1 MSDTTSRTALLE
13 DPQLRPF
20 LPLLWVAWSD
30 GDMEAEEFADLCAR
44 VEAMPWLRPA
54 ARIALMKWLDPTSPP
69 STTELRALL
78 DAVERVSATLSPERR
93 FHLMELGASLAG
105 QAGGDDVQRALVE
118 LEHRIGVTEATL
130 APAPGVVRPRAVTH
144 DAPFDVTA
152 LRELL
157 DGEHAAT
164 RNEVRRFLDDPEL
177 RAYGL
182 PVPAYRAKVA
192 GWLAEI
198 AKRGLG
204 AKAYPG
210 VTTPEPDLGAFVAAF
225 ESLAMG
231 DLSLVVRFGVQFGL
245 FGGSVYFLGTEAQR
259 REHLPGAASLALP
272 GCFAMSEV
280 GHGSDVANLET
291 IATWEPETRTFVI
304 HTPAESARKDWVG
317 GAAQHAHV
325 ATVFAQLDAHGE
337 RQGVHAF
344 VVPIRDASGATL
356 RGITAGDTGH
366 KMGLNGVDNGRLWF
380 DHVRVPESALLARF
394 AHMDEQGRYVSP
406 IASPSRRF
414 FTMLGTLVGGRVSVA
429 SAANTASKVALA
441 IAIRYATTRRP
452 FGASDE
458 LGLSLL
464 SYPTHGRRLLPR
476 LARTYV
482 TSFAVD
488 GLRRRFGEA
497 TRTRSEAVGATK
509 APEGGGEIAGAGA
522 DAPDTRELEAQAAAI
537 KALATA
543 HAVDTARA
551 CREACGGQGYLS
563 VNRLP
568 DLCADIEVFTTFEGD
583 NTVLLQLVAKSLLA
597 GFKRRFEG
605 HGFGGV
611 ARHLATRAKTAMT
624 EKNAIA
630 ARRTAPAHLRD
641 RGFHLAALRYRE
653 ESLLETAAGRLRK
666 RITAKMPVEQ
676 ATLEVQEHLVALA
689 KAHAERLTLEWFDA
703 AVVKIEDATLRALLD
718 NVGALHG
725 ITVLRADAAFY
736 IGEGYFEP
744 SKESA
749 LRRESDLLIRELLGS
764 AVGLVDAFGIP
775 PACLAAP
782 IAFMDPAHPAW

>member
-1 MSDTTSRTALLE
+1 MVETTSRTVLLE

-30 GDMEAEEFADLCAR
+30 GDMEESDLADLHAR

-54 ARIALMKWLDPTSPP
+54 ARLALASWLDPAAPP
-69 STTELRALL
+69 TPRELRALI

-93 FHLMELGASLAG
+93 RDLIELGASLAG
-105 QAGGDDVQRALVE
+105 DAGSDDVKRALGE
-118 LEHRIGVTEATL
+118 LEERIGVTAGT
-130 APAPGVVRPRAVTH
+130 PAPRQAGVRAREVAH
-144 DAPFDVTA
+144 DASFDVAA
-152 LRELL
+152 LQAVL

-164 RNEVRRFLDDPEL
+164 RAEVRQLLDDPEL

-182 PVPAYRAKVA
+182 PVAEYRAKVA
-192 GWLAEI
+192 GWLAGV

-210 VTTPEPDLGAFVAAF
+210 VTTEERDLGAFVTAF
-225 ESLAMG
+225 ETLAMG

-245 FGGSVYFLGTEAQR
+245 FGGSVYFLGTDAQR
-259 REHLPGAASLALP
+259 REHLPAAASLALP

-291 IATWEPETRTFVI
+291 VATWEPETRTFVL
-304 HTPAESARKDWVG
+304 HTPRESARKDWVG
-317 GAAQHAHV
+317 GAAQHAHA
-325 ATVFAQLDAHGE
+325 ATVFAQLEAHGE

-344 VVPIRDASGATL
+344 FVPIRDASGTM
-356 RGITAGDTGH
+356 REGVRAGDTGH

-394 AHMDEQGRYVSP
+394 AHMDESGHYVSS
-406 IASPSRRF
+406 IANPSRRF

-429 SAANTASKVALA
+429 SAAVSASKVALA
-441 IAIRYATTRRP
+441 IAVRYATARRP

-458 LGLSLL
+458 LGLPLL
-464 SYPTHGRRLLPR
+464 AYPTHGRRLLPR

-482 TSFAVD
+482 TSFAID
-488 GLRRRFGEA
+488 GLRRRFAEA
-497 TRTRSEAVGATK
+497 TRVTPSAKGATSGDTQEP
-509 APEGGGEIAGAGA
+509 AA
-522 DAPDTRELEAQAAAI
+522 DTRELEAQAAAL
-537 KALATA
+537 KVLATS

-568 DLCADIEVFTTFEGD
+568 DLCADLEVFTTFEGD
-583 NTVLLQLVAKSLLA
+583 NTVLLQLVAKSLLS

-605 HGFGGV
+605 RGFGGV
-611 ARHLATRAKTAMT
+611 ARHLAGRARTAMT
-624 EKNAIA
+624 EKNVLAT
-630 ARRTAPAHLRD
+630 RRTSPEHLRD

-653 ESLLETAAGRLRK
+653 DSLVETAAARLRK
-666 RITAKMPVEQ
+666 RLGAKMEPEQ

-689 KAHAERLTLEWFDA
+689 KAHAERLALEWFDA
-703 AVVKIEDATLRALLD
+703 SVSTVEDETLRALLD
-718 NVGALHG
+718 KVGALHG
-725 ITVLRADAAFY
+725 ITVLRADAGFY

-749 LRRESDLLIRELLGS
+749 LRRESDLLVRELADV

-775 PACLAAP
+775 DACLAAP

>member
-1 MSDTTSRTALLE
+1 MADPASRTVLL
-13 DPQLRPF
+13 DDVQLRPF

-30 GDMEAEEFADLCAR
+30 GDMEEDDLAELHAR

-54 ARIALMKWLDPTSPP
+54 ARIALASWLDPSSPP
-69 STTELRALL
+69 TAAELRALL
-78 DAVERVSATLSPERR
+78 DAVERASATLSPERR
-93 FHLMELGASLAG
+93 RDLVELGASLANE
-105 QAGGDDVQRALVE
+105 AGGEDLQRALGE
-118 LEHRIGVTEATL
+118 LERRIGVTDGT
-130 APAPGVVRPRAVTH
+130 PAPTGGLVRPRAVAH
-144 DAPFDVTA
+144 DAPFDVVA
-152 LRELL
+152 LQKVL

-164 RNEVRRFLDDPEL
+164 RAEVRRFLDDPEV

-192 GWLAEI
+192 GWLAEV

-210 VTTPEPDLGAFVAAF
+210 VTTEERDLGAFVAAF

-245 FGGSVYFLGTEAQR
+245 FGGSLYFLGTEAQR
-259 REHLPGAASLALP
+259 RELLPAAASLELP

-291 IATWEPETRTFVI
+291 SATWEPETRTFVL
-304 HTPAESARKDWVG
+304 HTPRESARKDWVG
-317 GAAQHAHV
+317 GAAQHAQA
-325 ATVFAQLDAHGE
+325 ATVFAQLEAHGE

-344 VVPIRDASGATL
+344 VVPIRDASGTM
-356 RGITAGDTGH
+356 REGVRAGDSGH

-380 DHVRVPESALLARF
+380 DHVRLPESALLARF
-394 AHMDEQGRYVSP
+394 AHMDEQGRYASA
-406 IASPSRRF
+406 IANPSRRF

-429 SAANTASKVALA
+429 AAAVTASKVALA
-441 IAIRYATTRRP
+441 IAVRYATARRP

-458 LGLSLL
+458 LGLPLL

-482 TSFAVD
+482 VSFAVD
-488 GLRRRFGEA
+488 GLRRRFAEA
-497 TRTRSEAVGATK
+497 TRVKAEGESPAVG
-509 APEGGGEIAGAGA
+509 
-522 DAPDTRELEAQAAAI
+522 APDTRELEAQAAAI
-537 KALATA
+537 KALATT

-568 DLCADIEVFTTFEGD
+568 DLCADLEVFTTFEGD

-605 HGFGGV
+605 RGFGGV
-611 ARHLATRAKTAMT
+611 ARHLVERARTAVT
-624 EKNAIA
+624 EKNVLTT
-630 ARRTAPAHLRD
+630 RRTAPEHLRD
-641 RGFHLAALRYRE
+641 RAFHLAALRYRE
-653 ESLLETAAGRLRK
+653 ESLLESAATRLRK
-666 RITAKMPVEQ
+666 RLAAKMEVEQ

-689 KAHAERLTLEWFDA
+689 KAHAERLALEWFDA
-703 AVVKIEDATLRALLD
+703 SVSAVEDPSVRALLD
-718 NVGALHG
+718 KVGALHG
-725 ITVLRADAAFY
+725 ITVLRADAGFY

-749 LRRESDLLIRELLGS
+749 LRRESDVLIRELLDS
-764 AVGLVDAFGIP
+764 AVGLVDAFAIP
-775 PACLAAP
+775 DACLAAP
-782 IAFMDPAHPAW
+782 IAFMDPAHPPW

>member
-1 MSDTTSRTALLE
+1 MADPTSRTALL
-13 DPQLRPF
+13 DDVQLRPF

-30 GDMEAEEFADLCAR
+30 GDMEEDDLEDLHR
-44 VEAMPWLRPA
+44 QVEAMPWLRPA
-54 ARIALMKWLDPTSPP
+54 ARIALAKWLEPGSPP
-69 STTELRALL
+69 SAAELHALL

-93 FHLMELGASLAG
+93 RHLVELGASLARD
-105 QAGGDDVQRALVE
+105 AGGGGDVQRALDE
-118 LEHRIGVTEATL
+118 LERRIGVTAATA
-130 APAPGVVRPRAVTH
+130 APTGRVVHPRTVVHA
-144 DAPFDVTA
+144 APFDVVA
-152 LRELL
+152 LQKVL

-164 RNEVRRFLDDPEL
+164 RAEIRSLLDDPEL

-182 PVPAYRAKVA
+182 PVAEYRAKVA
-192 GWLAEI
+192 GWLAEV

-210 VTTPEPDLGAFVAAF
+210 VTTDERDLGAFVAAF

-259 REHLPGAASLALP
+259 REHLPAAATLALP

-291 IATWEPETRTFVI
+291 VATWEPETRTFVV
-304 HTPAESARKDWVG
+304 HTPRESARKDWVG
-317 GAAQHAHV
+317 GAAQNAQV

-344 VVPIRDASGATL
+344 VVPIRDASGSM
-356 RGITAGDTGH
+356 RQGVRAGDSGH

-394 AHMDEQGRYVSP
+394 AHMDEEGRYVSP
-406 IASPSRRF
+406 IANPSRRF

-429 SAANTASKVALA
+429 AGAVSASKVALA
-441 IAIRYATTRRP
+441 IAVRYATARRP

-458 LGLSLL
+458 LGLPLL

-488 GLRRRFGEA
+488 GLRRRFAEA
-497 TRTRSEAVGATK
+497 TRVKGEGRS
-509 APEGGGEIAGAGA
+509 GESADAG
-522 DAPDTRELEAQAAAI
+522 APDTRELEAQAAAI
-537 KALATA
+537 KALATT

-583 NTVLLQLVAKSLLA
+583 NTVLLQLVAKSLLS

-605 HGFGGV
+605 RGFGGV
-611 ARHLATRAKTAMT
+611 ARHLASRARTVMT
-624 EKNAIA
+624 EKNVVVT
-630 ARRTAPAHLRD
+630 RRTAPEHLRD
-641 RGFHLAALRYRE
+641 RAFHLAALRYRE
-653 ESLLETAAGRLRK
+653 ETLLETAATRLRK
-666 RITAKMPVEQ
+666 RLAAKMDVEE
-676 ATLEVQEHLVALA
+676 ATLQVQEHLVALA
-689 KAHAERLTLEWFDA
+689 KAHAERLALEWFDVSVS
-703 AVVKIEDATLRALLD
+703 AVEDDALRALLD
-718 NVGALHG
+718 KVGALHG
-725 ITVLRADAAFY
+725 ITVLRADAGFY

-749 LRRESDLLIRELLGS
+749 LRRESDVLIRELLDS
-764 AVGLVDAFGIP
+764 AVGLVDAFAIP
-775 PACLAAP
+775 DACLAAP